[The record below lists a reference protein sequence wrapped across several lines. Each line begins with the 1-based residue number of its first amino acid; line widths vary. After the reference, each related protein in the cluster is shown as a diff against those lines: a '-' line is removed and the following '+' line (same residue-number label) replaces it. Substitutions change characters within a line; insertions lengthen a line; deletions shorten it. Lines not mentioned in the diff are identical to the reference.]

1 MRFPCATRLVLGFIG
16 SKAEAREIRTQL
28 ADFLSSIGLELS
40 IEKTKITHARTDKA
54 RFVGYE
60 ICVMQC
66 NTRRSKK
73 SNGGSSR
80 SVNGKVWFGVPRGVV
95 SDAIRKYTR
104 KGKVI
109 HRSELLMDSP
119 FSIVYDY
126 QVVYR
131 GVVQYYA
138 MAHNRGQVFSRL
150 RYVMGTSLGKTLA
163 AKMGISVAK
172 VFRRYSTIGFIDG
185 APRKILRIKVPR
197 QGKPP
202 LETHWGGISLARK
215 TRGYLQDTPPHSWS
229 KGTELV

>member
-1 MRFPCATRLVLGFIG
+1 
-16 SKAEAREIRTQL
+16 
-28 ADFLSSIGLELS
+28 
-40 IEKTKITHARTDKA
+40 
-54 RFVGYE
+54 
-60 ICVMQC
+60 
-66 NTRRSKK
+66 
-73 SNGGSSR
+73 
-80 SVNGKVWFGVPRGVV
+80 
-95 SDAIRKYTR
+95 
-104 KGKVI
+104 
-109 HRSELLMDSP
+109 MDSP

-202 LETHWGGISLARK
+202 LATHWGGISLARK

-229 KGTELV
+229 KGTELVERLLADTCEICGSHESIQVHHIRALKDLDKPGRRAKTEVEKRMAARQRKTLVLCQSCHHLTHQGRL